1 MLLGVIMALLLAGGV
16 ALAEVQDP
24 GVPTEA
30 DQYCLP
36 CHDRDLN
43 VPPSPRE

>member
-16 ALAEVQDP
+16 TLGQDPDP
-24 GVPTEA
+24 GVPAEA
-30 DQYCLP
+30 EQYCLP